1 MVPIYIYMCIII
13 YTHNIV
19 VSYYDLEKSLKEVYA
34 VYVSIVNNLRKFGR
48 HNCATRRKMGIWLST
63 CLRKYTKR
71 RFQRQLDGT
80 ADSWGPGSRQFT

>member
-1 MVPIYIYMCIII
+1 MCIII

-19 VSYYDLEKSLKEVYA
+19 VSYYDLEKSLKEVYV

-71 RFQRQLDGT
+71 RFRRQLDGT